1 MKDDSII
8 NLQNYS
14 ILVLLQNMRILLI
27 HPSRFL
33 IPQNYLLSEKYS
45 AILVS
50 KKKKKNIFIQGK
62 DWRKFKIFYF
72 INAQIYRIP
81 DLFPPKLLSQW
92 KISSTMI
99 LKKSLTLRNIFAPKI
114 FRLSPLLFFQSLPSI
129 HLPFP
134 SPLLS
139 LSNCS
144 LRIRR
149 KEERKR
155 VARHDIKRLR
165 ME

>member
-8 NLQNYS
+8 NLQTYS
-14 ILVLLQNMRILLI
+14 ILVLLQNMGILLI

-45 AILVS
+45 VILVS
-50 KKKKKNIFIQGK
+50 KKKYIFIQGK
-62 DWRKFKIFYF
+62 NWRKFKIFYF

-134 SPLLS
+134 PFSFKLLIANS
-139 LSNCS
+139 TK
-144 LRIRR
+144 RR
-149 KEERKR
+149 AKESR
-155 VARHDIKRLR
+155 DIKRLR

>member
-50 KKKKKNIFIQGK
+50 KKKKK
-62 DWRKFKIFYF
+62 Y
-72 INAQIYRIP
+72 
-81 DLFPPKLLSQW
+81 
-92 KISSTMI
+92 
-99 LKKSLTLRNIFAPKI
+99 
-114 FRLSPLLFFQSLPSI
+114 I
-129 HLPFP
+129 HP
-134 SPLLS
+134 
-139 LSNCS
+139 
-144 LRIRR
+144 
-149 KEERKR
+149 RKR
-155 VARHDIKRLR
+155 LKEIQNILFY
-165 ME
+165 

>member
-50 KKKKKNIFIQGK
+50 KKKKYIFIQGK

-129 HLPFP
+129 HLPFHP
-134 SPLLS
+134 PFLFQIAHCEFDEKKS
-139 LSNCS
+139 
-144 LRIRR
+144 
-149 KEERKR
+149 ERESR
-155 VARHDIKRLR
+155 GTI
-165 ME
+165 

>member
-14 ILVLLQNMRILLI
+14 ILVLLQNMGIFLI

-50 KKKKKNIFIQGK
+50 KKKKYIFIQGK

-114 FRLSPLLFFQSLPSI
+114 FVATPLLPIFTIDPFTIPPSL
-129 HLPFP
+129 F
-134 SPLLS
+134 